1 MLQDLIY
8 DVGMA
13 DGQDTAYYLARGFRV
28 VAVEAS
34 PLLADEARRR
44 FAAQQQAGRLVI
56 LENAIAATEETRPF
70 WIYDGYPEWN
80 SFDAARAEQVGI
92 AHHQVDVACRT
103 FDSILWAHG
112 VPYYLKIDIEGA
124 DHLCIAALSADD
136 LPAYVSFEKNETWP
150 QSLAHLRD
158 LGYRRFKCIGQKHFR
173 AVEIERDR
181 HQRAMERVQRV
192 YTGTSGDSF
201 SARLLRRAGLRDM
214 AKERFSRS
222 RQIGGVAFAHG
233 SSGPFGEDT
242 RGRWQS
248 YVEMA
253 ATLEYF
259 DDRFARGRRSAFWG
273 DTHKAWSFWADIH
286 AAI

>member
-1 MLQDLIY
+1 MIKDLIY

-13 DGQDTAYYLARGFRV
+13 DGRDTAYYLSCGFRV

-44 FAAQQQAGRLVI
+44 FVAQIQAGRLVI

-70 WIYDGYPEWN
+70 WIYEGYPEWN
-80 SFDAARAEQVGI
+80 SFDATRAEQAGV
-92 AHHQVDVACRT
+92 AHHKVDVACRT
-103 FDSILWAHG
+103 FDSILRAHG
-112 VPYYLKIDIEGA
+112 VPYYLKIDIEGS

-158 LGYRRFKCIGQKHFR
+158 LGYSRFKCIGQKHFR

-181 HQRAMERVQRV
+181 HQRAMERVQRI
-192 YTGTSGDSF
+192 YTSTRGDSLT
-201 SARLLRRAGLRDM
+201 ARLLRRAGLRDM

-222 RQIGGVAFAHG
+222 RQIGEVAFAHG
-233 SSGPFGEDT
+233 SSGPFGEET

-248 YVEMA
+248 YAEMT

-259 DDRFARGRRSAFWG
+259 DERFARGQRSAYWG
-273 DTHKAWSFWADIH
+273 STDQAWAFWADIH
-286 AAI
+286 VAI